1 MDGKNAAVW
10 LSVLTAVSLACAH
23 AAPETSDA
31 VEQIVVV
38 GTTPVPGSTLSQ
50 DQVVE
55 STHVLGPSDID
66 RTGIPSLTGA
76 LLENVASVTIN
87 DTEGNVFQPDI
98 LFRGFTASPVAGTP
112 EGIAIYVNGARFNNA
127 FGDTVNWDLIPPSA
141 IESANL
147 EAANPVF
154 GLNAL
159 GGSLSIRLKTG
170 FDAVTD
176 TVTAYGGTYG
186 RAAGIVEIAQR
197 YGDYAIYAVA
207 DVTHDEGFRYTSES
221 NLYRFYTD
229 LGWRGDA
236 AELHLGVNTASDNLG
251 NPGATPVQA
260 LNADI
265 ASIFTAPNVVRNT
278 YLAFNLNGTL
288 TLSPTAS
295 LQGVAYLQTLNQVVP
310 NGTTV
315 DVAPCGNGT
324 GLLCNDD
331 GTVVTGI
338 GGANVTDFLNGGP
351 YSGLSVQQLNS
362 HAFGL
367 SAQAT
372 ETAGLAGLPNHLV
385 AGVSFDGSRSIFAG
399 LTEIGGFDPYSRE
412 FLYPGVIQD
421 QASEGVNPVRVKS
434 DTRFYGVFLT
444 DVLTVLPNLDLSL
457 AGRYNDA
464 QIALEDL
471 LGGPVNGEHTY
482 GRFNPSGGVNL
493 RILPA
498 LQVYANYA
506 QTNRAPTPEELSCA
520 SAANPCSLLNFFVG
534 DPNLNQVVARTV
546 ELGLR
551 GHIGDPAE
559 QRLSWNADVFHIA
572 NTNDII
578 YETTSYNP
586 NLAFYTNAGR
596 TRRQGAE
603 ASLRLDGEKLHVS
616 ASYAFTEAT
625 FQTPLLLNTNS
636 PAADANGN
644 EQVEPG
650 DRIPGIPKHRA
661 NLVVNYSLSDY
672 VTVGG
677 SVEGQS
683 GSFRFGDEAN
693 LTPPLDGY
701 TIVDLNASYSPR
713 KNLTFFAVLNN
724 AFDKHYYTYGSFA
737 PVSAVPWP
745 NVPGGVTDPSTASP
759 GTPITIY
766 AGVRATL

>member
-1 MDGKNAAVW
+1 MNHQSVAAC
-10 LSVLTAVSLACAH
+10 LLGLGAVSLPGAL
-23 AAPETSDA
+23 AAMEPADAFEPELV
-31 VEQIVVV
+31 VES
-38 GTTPVPGSTLSQ
+38 TPLPGSHVSE

-55 STHVLGPSDID
+55 STRVLGPADID

-112 EGIAIYVNGARFNNA
+112 EGIAVYVNGARFNNA
-127 FGDTVNWDLIPPSA
+127 FGDVVNWDLIPPSA
-141 IESANL
+141 IESATL
-147 EAANPVF
+147 EASNPVF

-159 GGSLSIRLKTG
+159 GGSLSVRLKTG

-176 TVTAYGGTYG
+176 NFTAYGGTYG
-186 RAAGIVEIAQR
+186 RAAGIMEIAQR
-197 YGDYAIYAVA
+197 YGDFAIYAVA

-229 LGWRGDA
+229 LGWRGDG
-236 AELHLGVNTASDNLG
+236 AELHLDIDAANDSLG

-260 LNADI
+260 LNANI
-265 ASIFTAPNVVRNT
+265 ANIFTAPNVVDNT
-278 YLAFNLNGTL
+278 YLGFNLNGTL
-288 TLSPTAS
+288 SLSQTVS
-295 LQGVAYLQTLNQVVP
+295 LQGVAYLQILNQVVP

-315 DVAPCGNGT
+315 DVAPCDDGT

-331 GTVVTGI
+331 GTAVTAV
-338 GGANVTDFLNGGP
+338 GGTPVADFLNGGP

-362 HAFGL
+362 HAYGL

-372 ETAGLAGLPNHLV
+372 ETAGLAGLANHLV
-385 AGVSFDGSRSIFAG
+385 VGASFDGSRSIFAG
-399 LTEIGGFDPYSRE
+399 VTEIGGFDPYSRQ
-412 FLYPGVIQD
+412 FLYPGIIQD
-421 QASEGVNPVRVKS
+421 QPSEGVNPVRVQS
-434 DTRFYGVFLT
+434 NTRFYSVFLT
-444 DVLTVLPNLDLSL
+444 DTLTLLPNLDLSL

-471 LGGPVNGEHTY
+471 RGGPVNGEHIY
-482 GRFNPSGGVNL
+482 DRFNPSGGL
-493 RILPA
+493 TFHILPA
-498 LQVYANYA
+498 LEVYANYA

-534 DPNLNQVVARTV
+534 DPNLNQVVASTY
-546 ELGLR
+546 EFGLR
-551 GHIGDPAE
+551 GHIGDRAT
-559 QRLSWNADVFHIA
+559 RLRWSADVYHTA
-572 NTNDII
+572 NSNDII

-596 TRRQGAE
+596 TLRRGAE
-603 ASLRLDGEKLHVS
+603 AAAQFDLQDLHVS

-625 FQTPLLLNTNS
+625 FQTPLLLNSNS

-650 DRIPGIPKHRA
+650 NRIPGIPKHRA
-661 NLVVNYSLSDY
+661 NLVVDYTLSQSF
-672 VTVGG
+672 TVGG

-683 GSFRFGDEAN
+683 NAYRFGDEAN
-693 LTPPLDGY
+693 LTPPLAGY
-701 TIVDLNASYSPR
+701 TIVNLNAAYRPSGSI
-713 KNLTFFAVLNN
+713 TFFAVLNN
-724 AFDKHYYTYGSFA
+724 ALNKRYYTYGSFA
-737 PVSAVPWP
+737 PVAAVPWP
-745 NVPGGVTDPSTASP
+745 NVPGGVNDPSTASP
-759 GTPITIY
+759 GTPLTVY
-766 AGVRATL
+766 GGVRLLF